1 MNSATQFYDVANQ
14 SDQLAELLQRLE
26 LLNAEKLI
34 SALNPA
40 SKSKSKTEKK
50 QFWSEN
56 GENCF
61 FKIESK
67 IEKLTTKSIFVVF
80 AIIVLILQNL
90 VRILDF
96 KSANS
101 DFEHATLDANGVT
114 ATLSPKLSQTPIYAR

>member
-1 MNSATQFYDVANQ
+1 MNLTAQLYDVENR
-14 SDQLAELLQRLE
+14 SDQLADLLQQLE

-40 SKSKSKTEKK
+40 SKTEKK

-67 IEKLTTKSIFVVF
+67 IEKTTQKSTFVVF
-80 AIIVLILQNL
+80 AILASVLKSAL
-90 VRILDF
+90 RILSV
-96 KSANS
+96 KSVNYN
-101 DFEHATLDANGVT
+101 FEHAVLDANGFV
-114 ATLSPKLSQTPIYAR
+114 ATLSPKLTQTPIRAR

>member
-1 MNSATQFYDVANQ
+1 MLNSATQFYDVANQ

-40 SKSKSKTEKK
+40 SISKTEKK

-67 IEKLTTKSIFVVF
+67 IEKLTKKSIFIVF
-80 AIIVLILQNL
+80 VILASVLKSAL
-90 VRILDF
+90 RILSV
-96 KSANS
+96 KSVNS
-101 DFEHATLDANGVT
+101 NFEHAVLDANGVV
-114 ATLSPKLSQTPIYAR
+114 ATLSPKLTQTPIHAR

>member
-1 MNSATQFYDVANQ
+1 MANP
-14 SDQLAELLQRLE
+14 SDEFAWELLWKIDAALAEKRLAAIAPKIE
-26 LLNAEKLI
+26 IEKTK
-34 SALNPA
+34 N
-40 SKSKSKTEKK
+40 
-50 QFWSEN
+50 QFWGEN
-56 GENCF
+56 GEASF

-101 DFEHATLDANGVT
+101 DFEHATLDANGFV
-114 ATLSPKLSQTPIYAR
+114 ATLSPKLTQTPIHAPPGA